1 LCLWKHHRVLFLWV
15 WHATTDNGWFIT
27 SSCFFPPSF
36 LSLTRKKY
44 TFIFF
49 VFGISISILILSI
62 LFIYVIISFIKVLF
76 VFNLVLQLPF
86 IMYYF
91 FHLGPYSL
99 DLYFF
104 SLTFLLKLYW
114 FSISSFN
121 QSFRCLIFLSI
132 EIFLLLSNLYFILA
146 FTLILLIIIYFRS
159 FCVTF
164 FLDFFIQYLI
174 CWGLSFTFLL
184 L

>member
-1 LCLWKHHRVLFLWV
+1 LCLWKHHQVLFLWV
-15 WHATTDNGWFIT
+15 WHATTDNGWFIA
-27 SSCFFPPSF
+27 SSCFFTPSF
-36 LSLTRKKY
+36 LSFTRKKY

-104 SLTFLLKLYW
+104 SLTFLLKFYW

-121 QSFRCLIFLSI
+121 QSFRCFH
-132 EIFLLLSNLYFILA
+132 F
-146 FTLILLIIIYFRS
+146 S
-159 FCVTF
+159 FNWK
-164 FLDFFIQYLI
+164 FFIAL
-174 CWGLSFTFLL
+174 
-184 L
+184 